1 MSPSIVYGIFLV
13 LCLPSNIWARV
24 LVSVSEWSSG
34 QRRIKETGILWTE
47 PQSNQWG
54 NQVCQFFSHV
64 TRLASFLLPWLQNPG
79 IPAFS
84 HTLTLKYCSSIAG
97 AGLPGGEMCKKGS
110 LAGWKWKKK
119 GGGGEVHCFKNLWRS
134 LRKLLAEETKD
145 NRGSKIWSEA
155 WCLKFFWTLEIRVG
169 GLSGRG
175 NGWMGLQR

>member
-1 MSPSIVYGIFLV
+1 MSSSIVYGFFLI

-64 TRLASFLLPWLQNPG
+64 TCIASFLLPWLQNPG

-84 HTLTLKYCSSIAG
+84 WTPLLWSITVPLQERG
-97 AGLPGGEMCKKGS
+97 YQGGKCVKKGS
-110 LAGWKWKKK
+110 FSVIMKKK
-119 GGGGEVHCFKNLWRS
+119 GGGEVHCFKNLWRS
-134 LRKLLAEETKD
+134 LRKLLAKETKD

-155 WCLKFFWTLEIRVG
+155 WCLKKIFERWRLG
-169 GLSGRG
+169 
-175 NGWMGLQR
+175 